1 MGVGWIP
8 TPTLVFNRP
17 SNGVSKE
24 GTVWFILSQAQ
35 DVSALAGNAGWAGA
49 GLLGL
54 VLAWLLLWHLPS
66 KDKQIK
72 DLIDGKD
79 AIIKSLA
86 AEHTVALDKS
96 RQDFKEWLQLISVNH
111 NTNVKALTDAISR
124 DMVAL
129 QAALQALNTTIR
141 DHAK

>member
-1 MGVGWIP
+1 M
-8 TPTLVFNRP
+8 
-17 SNGVSKE
+17 
-24 GTVWFILSQAQ
+24 WFILSQAQ